1 MVDWLVSKA
10 ILLGTIEETEADTYR
25 YSYSLLIMWVLFS
38 FALLLVGFLF
48 GFLGPSLVLLILFI
62 PLRQY
67 TGGVHSKSV
76 VTCFC
81 ITMASFTLILW
92 LAYMG
97 LPATLYTTLPII
109 VSVSA
114 ILIFIFAPQDDINK
128 PLTKNEKKHCRKRT
142 WQLLVLELIA
152 IFTVYWIS
160 AESTWPYFMT
170 AAVTWVAVNVTI
182 KAVLNTQRN
191 SEA

>member
-81 ITMASFTLILW
+81 ITMASFTTILW

-97 LPATLYTTLPII
+97 LPAMLYAALPII

-142 WQLLVLELIA
+142 RQLLLLELIA
-152 IFTVYWIS
+152 IFTVFWIS

>member
-10 ILLGTIEETEADTYR
+10 ILLGTIEESEAETYR
-25 YSYSLLIMWVLFS
+25 YAYSMFIMWVLFS

-48 GFLGPSLVLLILFI
+48 GFFGPSLVLLILFI

-67 TGGVHSKSV
+67 AGGVHVGSV
-76 VTCFC
+76 MACFC
-81 ITMASFTLILW
+81 ITMASFVMIL
-92 LAYMG
+92 LPAHMG
-97 LPATLYTTLPII
+97 LTESLNKALP
-109 VSVSA
+109 VMASVSA